1 MADTL
6 YFPNNT
12 AIRTIDVLN
21 DTSNALWDTLESQ
34 FDWVKREEY
43 ISISPSY
50 THEHLEEVVTR
61 TCVPTRSVGEILGRK
76 FFSAHR
82 LFGTESKTSSLY
94 VTDIFL
100 GDHPPWLPSSGAVIG
115 ETTHYDEVSR
125 PCRPEM
131 LNFSEQFFI
140 CNREDAGTKFGLYPE
155 KLTNDSIYSALVVKG
170 QSEPIAF
177 RYYDTGFDW
186 QSFYVALARAHGDLS
201 LARELFNKLELPTG
215 E

>member
-6 YFPNNT
+6 YFPDNT

-21 DTSNALWDTLESQ
+21 DTSNELWDILEGQ
-34 FDWVKREEY
+34 FDWVKREDY

-50 THEHLEEVVTR
+50 THEHIGEVVTR
-61 TCVPTRSVGEILGRK
+61 TCVPTKTISEILGRK
-76 FFSAHR
+76 VFTAHR

-100 GDHPPWLPSSGAVIG
+100 GEQPAWIPSSGAVLG
-115 ETTHYDEVSR
+115 KTTHYDEVGK
-125 PCRPEM
+125 PCKPEM

-140 CNREDAGTKFGLYPE
+140 CSKEDAGAIFGLHPE
-155 KLTNDSIYSALVVKG
+155 RLTNDSIYSALVVEG
-170 QSEPIAF
+170 QSEPVAF

-201 LARELFNKLELPTG
+201 LARELFNKLELPTD
-215 E
+215 